1 MSTAFM
7 RERRGWFAQSAV
19 LVALIFAMVATSI
32 SPVLAAG
39 GQFGN
44 LSGSVIDAST
54 KAPVANAKVTLVS
67 PSGTYRQTTG
77 SNGQFSLLGVPVDTY
92 LVTIEATGYQAATL
106 PGISVLGDQT
116 QGLGNVIL
124 SKELR
129 EIGKVA
135 ARAQSG
141 AFQPTQTTDTFTVDQ
156 ARILQSTGK
165 LATTNEN
172 NILLAVP
179 GVTLTNA
186 GMPTIRGG
194 AKTEV
199 AYQYDGVSFNEPFL
213 SENGSNGLVSGLG
226 SVQVVEGAGD
236 ATQGNIGAGVI
247 NVIPKR
253 GTYPGFGFL
262 DFEAGGPNFSHQF
275 AFEEGLATSNGAIS
289 DYIAYTGNRFA
300 PYFGYSL
307 QNQGQFGNY
316 FGTQY
321 TNNNQFTNNF
331 IFKFGKNQNQSLQVL
346 YTNINSTE
354 IGDLGG
360 IPNGGSPFDP
370 NTNPNG
376 LAYYPFDGLT
386 QGEYAGSNVS
396 GLPNGLTGYTSAQY
410 ANLVGLTPGVPA
422 VNSNIPGPQVGQ
434 NLQTEFLKFEY
445 DNNINSSTFLALR
458 YYNWSQYDA
467 NDESYNLGVGSGGIQ
482 VWQNVGGPTT
492 GMSLDITH
500 QFSSNL
506 LVTLNGK
513 YDNAHPVWDGYEPQ
527 VGFFGLNQL
536 SAGTPNPSTCDWLS
550 PAQAAAAATNGQNF
564 CNPGNSSYV
573 YNYFTS
579 RGEAVPRIP
588 IWGINYQKSFF
599 QNYGTGL
606 RFQYTPTSAMH
617 IDAGVRYEGQN
628 GHWNNQLD
636 QYGLGIPAGTPGGP
650 YSVLPSAW
658 TSSFLNPTEWEP
670 RIGVSYQLN
679 TTNSVRASYGRS
691 AVFINAQTGGTPFT
705 LYNLGAYTKIPAM
718 PGAQCFGA
726 ISGNAVPCTSYAQQL
741 YWQGDAVEAP
751 DAGNTQ
757 PAAYN
762 NYDLSFNHAFNN
774 GWGSRVTGFYKTGTN
789 LPAFGLIELLPGGGA
804 IFGTSNQGFNR
815 TTGVEFDLTTPTKA
829 IGWSGFF
836 AATYQ
841 NVLGTTPPLSE
852 NETNVP
858 LLPAASI
865 DLGNIYRA
873 GYVSPFSMRLGT
885 TYKTASGFSATPV
898 LQMNIG
904 YPYSSGNLIA
914 ASCNGKNVNVVQANF
929 GCGSP
934 DINNGIFD
942 TSGANNA
949 TGYYDPADPG
959 TNFKPNLAATRGVAQ
974 TAATGGYLSAVNLQ
988 AGLTLQYTVKAS
1000 TVGIQFIN
1008 LFGNGFVNSVP
1019 ALNPYYQP
1027 VTSGVSGA
1035 QTSYNPN
1042 CISQANGGF
1051 GSARGCNNIP
1061 KESYAF
1067 TNGAYVL
1074 SNGNFTAGS
1083 SIAPLQPFAFTVYY
1097 QLKL

>member
-19 LVALIFAMVATSI
+19 LVALIFAMLATSI

-44 LSGSVIDAST
+44 LSGTVVDQTS
-54 KAPVANAKVTLVS
+54 KAGIANAKVTVVS
-67 PSGTYRQTTG
+67 PSGTYHATTDSKG
-77 SNGQFSLLGVPVDTY
+77 NFQLLGVPVDTY
-92 LVTIEATGYQAATL
+92 LVTVESPGYQAATL
-106 PGISVLGDQT
+106 AGISILGDQT
-116 QGLGNVIL
+116 QGLGNVSL
-124 SKELR
+124 AKNLQT
-129 EIGKVA
+129 IGHVA

-141 AFQPTQTTDTFTVDQ
+141 AFQPTQTGDTYTVDT
-156 ARILQSTGK
+156 ARILESTGK

-179 GVTLTNA
+179 GVTMTNA

-199 AYQYDGVSFNEPFL
+199 TYQYDGVSFNEPFL
-213 SENGSNGLVSGLG
+213 SNNGSNGLVSGLG

-236 ATQGNIGAGVI
+236 ATQSGVGSGVI

-289 DYIAYTGNRFA
+289 DYIAYTGDRFN
-300 PYFGYSL
+300 PYYGYSQ
-307 QNQGQFGNY
+307 QNQGVFGNY

-321 TNNNQFTNNF
+321 TSNNQFTNNF
-331 IFKFGKNQNQSLQVL
+331 IFKFGKNQNQSVQVL

-354 IGDLGG
+354 IGNLGG
-360 IPNGGSPFDP
+360 IPSGGSPYDF
-370 NTNPNG
+370 NTNQAG

-386 QGEYAGSNVS
+386 QGEYAG
-396 GLPNGLTGYTSAQY
+396 PNATTAGGLTGYTSSQY
-410 ANLVGLTPGVPA
+410 ANLVGLDPGVPG
-422 VNSNIPGPQVGQ
+422 VNSNIPSPQVVQ

-445 DNNINSSTFLALR
+445 DNNLNSSTFLALR
-458 YYNWSQYDA
+458 YYNWSQYDT
-467 NDESYNLGVGSGGIQ
+467 NDNSFTLGPGNGGVA
-482 VWQNVGGPTT
+482 VWQTVGGPTT
-492 GMSLDITH
+492 GMSFDITH

-506 LVTLNGK
+506 LVTVNGK

-527 VGFFGLNQL
+527 VGFFGLNVFD
-536 SAGTPNPSTCDWLS
+536 SAPNPTPADWL
-550 PAQAAAAATNGQNF
+550 
-564 CNPGNSSYV
+564 PGGYV

-579 RGEAVPRIP
+579 KGEAVPRIP

-599 QNYGTGL
+599 QNYGTGI

-658 TSSFLNPTEWEP
+658 TSAFLNPTEWEP
-670 RIGVSYQLN
+670 RIGISYQLN

-705 LYNLGAYTKIPAM
+705 LYNLGAYTKIPAE

-726 ISGNAVPCTSYAQQL
+726 ISGAAVPCTSYAQQL

-751 DAGNTQ
+751 DAGNSQ

-789 LPAFGLIELLPGGGA
+789 LPAFGLIELLPGGSA

-829 IGWSGFF
+829 VGFSGFF

-858 LLPAASI
+858 LLPSASI
-865 DLGNIYRA
+865 ELGNIYRA

-904 YPYSSGNLIA
+904 YPYSAGNLIA
-914 ASCNGKNVNVVQANF
+914 ANCNGKNVNIIQTNF

-934 DINNGIFD
+934 DINNGIFN
-942 TSGANNA
+942 TSGTNNA

-959 TNFKPNLAATRGVAQ
+959 TNFNPNLAATRGVSQ
-974 TAATGGYLSAVNLQ
+974 TAATGGYLSALNLQ

-1027 VTSGVSGA
+1027 VTTGVSGS

-1074 SNGNFTAGS
+1074 SNGNFTSGS

>member
-19 LVALIFAMVATSI
+19 LVALIFAMLATSI

-44 LSGSVIDAST
+44 LTGSVIDATT

-77 SNGQFSLLGVPVDTY
+77 SNGQFSVLGVPVDTY
-92 LVTIEATGYQAATL
+92 LVTVEATGYQAATL
-106 PGISVLGDQT
+106 PGISILGDQT

-156 ARILQSTGK
+156 NRILQSTGK

-172 NILLAVP
+172 AILLAVP

-307 QNQGQFGNY
+307 QNQGAFGNY

-331 IFKFGKNQNQSLQVL
+331 IFKFGKNQSQSLQVL

-354 IGDLGG
+354 IANLGG
-360 IPNGGSPFDP
+360 IPNGGAPYNADS
-370 NTNPNG
+370 NPNG
-376 LAYYPFDGLT
+376 LAYYPYDGLT
-386 QGEYAGSNVS
+386 QGEYTF
-396 GLPNGLTGYTSAQY
+396 LTGYSASQY
-410 ANLVGLTPGVPA
+410 ASLVGLTPGTPA
-422 VNSNIPGPQVGQ
+422 VNSNIPGPQVLQ
-434 NLQTEFLKFEY
+434 NLQTGFLKFEY

-467 NDESYNLGVGSGGIQ
+467 NDESYSLGPGSGGVQ

-492 GMSLDITH
+492 GMSFDITH

-513 YDNAHPVWDGYEPQ
+513 YDNQHPVWDGYEPQ
-527 VGFFGLNQL
+527 IGFFGLNGFD
-536 SAGTPNPSTCDWLS
+536 SSPNPTPCDWQS
-550 PAQAAAAATNGQNF
+550 PAAAAGNPFCLPNTATSPNNT
-564 CNPGNSSYV
+564 SYI

-606 RFQYTPTSAMH
+606 RFQYTPTSSMH

-650 YSVLPSAW
+650 YSVLPQSW
-658 TSSFLNPTEWEP
+658 TSAFLNPTEWEP
-670 RIGVSYQLN
+670 RLGISYQLN

-705 LYNLGAYTKIPAM
+705 LYNLAPYVKVPAI

-751 DAGNTQ
+751 DAGGSQ

-789 LPAFGLIELLPGGGA
+789 LPAFGLIELLPGGSA
-804 IFGTSNQGFNR
+804 IFGTNNKGFNR
-815 TTGVEFDLTTPTKA
+815 TTGVEFDLTTPSKA

-841 NVLGTTPPLSE
+841 NVLSTTPPLSE

-885 TYKTASGFSATPV
+885 TYKTASGFTATPV
-898 LQMNIG
+898 LQMNVG
-904 YPYSSGNLIA
+904 YPYSAGNLIA
-914 ASCNGKNVNVVQANF
+914 ANCGGKNVNVVQTNF
-929 GCGSP
+929 GCGAP
-934 DINNGIFD
+934 DINNGIFN

-959 TNFKPNLAATRGVAQ
+959 TNFNPNLAATRGVSQ
-974 TAATGGYLSAVNLQ
+974 TAATGGFLSAVNLQ

-1000 TVGIQFIN
+1000 TVGIQLIN

-1027 VTSGVSGA
+1027 VTTGVSGA
-1035 QTSYNPN
+1035 QTSYNPS